1 VSKATFRVNY
11 FKGGQPAQAF
21 IVAETEGEASAFL
34 GVTDGS
40 AQVNR
45 VAYPVE
51 VLGLDDAHAPLAPM
65 PITTAPF
72 DMPKGVSRQEFDA
85 LAAKLAEVQAQLAA
99 SAVSVK

>member
-1 VSKATFRVNY
+1 MSKATFRVNY

-51 VLGLDDAHAPLAPM
+51 VVGLDDAHAPLAPM

-99 SAVSVK
+99 AVSVK